1 MKRLWPKS
9 LGAQLALLVALAL
22 GVAQAVNF
30 VLLLQATRRQ
40 SYVQTS
46 TLAIAR
52 LAETVQRIRSGG
64 ATPAMLRGSLA
75 TSATPVTPQMPLR
88 PDIADRAREMLEEVG
103 IGVGQIRAAEVPA
116 REFQVQVDEQGR
128 LLRRSA
134 VARRQVLVVS
144 AEIGPARWVTT
155 AAALPPLHPG
165 AFGALI
171 FQTMVLY
178 GFVLLAVLWVG
189 GRLAR
194 PLAELRQAAE
204 RFDRRTALEPIE
216 EQGPADIRRLIAA
229 FNAMRTR
236 ITAML
241 DEKDRMLGAIGHDL
255 RTPLASLHV
264 RTELVE
270 DDGERARMAATIDD
284 INKTLDDIL
293 SLARLG
299 RPSEPEQRVDLPAL
313 VDSLAEE
320 FEDLGADI
328 VVEDADRLA
337 VPMRPNLIKRALR
350 NLIENSI
357 KYGCSARI
365 RVRAEPRAALVE
377 IDDHGP
383 GIPEEEM
390 ERMFEAFTRLEES
403 RSRDTGGSGL
413 GLALA
418 RAIIEAHGGA
428 LALANR
434 EEGGLR
440 AIVRLPLA

>member
-30 VLLLQATRRQ
+30 ALLVRATQRQ
-40 SYVQTS
+40 NYVQTA

-52 LAETVQRIRSGG
+52 LAETVQRTRTGQ
-64 ATPAMLRGSLA
+64 ATPAMMRGSIA
-75 TSATPVTPQMPLR
+75 SPSSPINAHMALR
-88 PDIADRAREMLEEVG
+88 PDVVGQARDMLEQVG
-103 IGVGQIRAAEVPA
+103 IRVGTIRAAEVPA
-116 REFQVQVDEQGR
+116 REFQVQVDGHGR
-128 LLRRSA
+128 LLRRAS
-134 VARRQVLVVS
+134 VLQRRVIVVS
-144 AEIGPARWVTT
+144 AEIGPSRWLTT
-155 AAALPPLHPG
+155 AAPLPPLNPSV
-165 AFGALI
+165 FGWLI
-171 FQTMVLY
+171 FQTFVLY
-178 GFVLLAVLWVG
+178 GFVLLTVLWVG

-204 RFDRRTALEPIE
+204 RFDRRSDPAPIAE
-216 EQGPADIRRLIAA
+216 TGPADIRGLIAA

-255 RTPLASLHV
+255 RTPLASLRV

-270 DDGERARMAATIDD
+270 DESERARMAATIDD
-284 INKTLDDIL
+284 MNRTLDDIL

-313 VDSLAEE
+313 IDSLAEE
-320 FEDLGADI
+320 FEDLGADLSI
-328 VVEDADRLA
+328 DEVDRLA

-350 NLIENSI
+350 NLIENAL
-357 KYGCSARI
+357 KYGGRA
-365 RVRAEPRAALVE
+365 RVRVRPEGTDALVE
-377 IDDHGP
+377 VDDDGP
-383 GIPEEEM
+383 GIPPREV
-390 ERMFEAFTRLEES
+390 ERMFQAFTRLEQS

-418 RAIIEAHGGA
+418 RAIVEAHGGT
-428 LALANR
+428 LTLTNR
-434 EEGGLR
+434 DEGGLR
-440 AIVRLPLA
+440 ATVRLPL